1 MPLIHEKIQ
10 FLENQL
16 QELEKQKVS
25 LKTELKKTQDELQK
39 HQPISSLPLS
49 LPIANKTFSPE
60 EKIKI
65 FMNLFR
71 GRVDVFPKRWSNTK
85 TGKSGYSLACANEW
99 VRSKCNKPKVKC
111 SQCPNQ
117 AFIPTSTE
125 IIRKHLGGEDFAGS
139 KRDYTIGIYP
149 ILADDTCWFLV
160 ADFDKDKWQQDVSAF
175 TKTCCKNGVPFAL
188 ERSRSGNGAHVWIFS
203 KILSKQLRPE
213 KWVPHF

>member
-1 MPLIHEKIQ
+1 
-10 FLENQL
+10 
-16 QELEKQKVS
+16 
-25 LKTELKKTQDELQK
+25 
-39 HQPISSLPLS
+39 
-49 LPIANKTFSPE
+49 
-60 EKIKI
+60 
-65 FMNLFR
+65 MNLFR